1 MKNQQRKNNQEVNL
15 KRDFVKIRKM
25 VYPYLLLAAFFL
37 SLLLL
42 VSFSAVAQPDTKDS
56 KWSFAPGL
64 TTFERVEMGSEDDVD
79 SHLSRKVAIIEGETR
94 RQLAPKK
101 EAHMLVPSVISFV
114 LASFGFVAA
123 WLNEGSMRL
132 SFLIGSILFL
142 VLGVGLLSVLRAI
155 KKLRKDVHGNAEVS
169 ERAGEQSEMA
179 KIPSVPET
187 PGVFL
192 REQDMVF
199 GPDGKGAFSVSFWF
213 EEDLANNQEYLGMKE
228 LHYLFLEFE
237 GDYKLI
243 KRKEEINGEDYVVYT
258 FQSGYQVDFNQSR
271 YINFEEKEDKSYLL
285 EIKIGK
291 LSERIIRGKDCTLVI
306 KVTLPAKINM
316 ANSMT
321 YEDKTVEWRITG
333 AHFKRDLTLKAFTLP
348 FALS

>member
-1 MKNQQRKNNQEVNL
+1 M
-15 KRDFVKIRKM
+15 KRDFRKSQRA
-25 VYPYLLLAAFFL
+25 VGPYRYLLFAVLFL
-37 SLLLL
+37 NLLLQ
-42 VSFSAVAQPDTKDS
+42 VSLSALAQPDAKDG
-56 KWSFAPGL
+56 KWGFAPGL
-64 TTFERVEMGSEDDVD
+64 TTTQRVGVGSQGDGD
-79 SHLSRKVAIIEGETR
+79 SHLSRKFAIIEGETR
-94 RQLAPKK
+94 KQLAPKK

-114 LASFGFVAA
+114 LASFGFVGA
-123 WLNEGSMRL
+123 WLNEGSARL

-142 VLGVGLLSVLRAI
+142 VLGLGLLSALRAI
-155 KKLRKDVHGNAEVS
+155 KGLRKDVHRNAEVS
-169 ERAGEQSEMA
+169 EGTGEQPEMA
-179 KIPSVPET
+179 KVASVPEA
-187 PGVFL
+187 PGVVL

-243 KRKEEINGEDYVVYT
+243 KRKEEINGEDYIVYT

-271 YINFEEKEDKSYLL
+271 YIDFEEKEDKSYLL

-291 LSERIIRGKDCTLVI
+291 LSERIIRGKAYTLVI